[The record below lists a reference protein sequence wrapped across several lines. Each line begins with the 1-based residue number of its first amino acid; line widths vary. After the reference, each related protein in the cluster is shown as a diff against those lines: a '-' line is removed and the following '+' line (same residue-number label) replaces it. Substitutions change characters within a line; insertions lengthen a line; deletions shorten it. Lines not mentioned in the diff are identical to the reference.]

1 MKKAIKILGLFDFV
15 VALFYLGYFV
25 LNAPVVINAVKA
37 KINPP
42 AVTADATEDEIDDAI
57 NDLPTYST
65 TASSTATTTNSTSDT
80 SSNNKKAEEFRSKF
94 KNDWLYYPKLG
105 IEAPV
110 EWDVQTQNVKNL
122 LSDELV
128 HISGT
133 GKPETGGEAL
143 IAGHSSYYWW
153 SDGKYKDVFAPLTRA
168 VAGDYVIIKRKDVVY
183 VYCVNSSQQYAA
195 SANFDVKYGASDTKK
210 IFMMTCVPIGTN
222 LKRLITEATLV
233 KQI

>member
-15 VALFYLGYFV
+15 VALFYVGYFA

-37 KINPP
+37 KLSPP
-42 AVTADATEDEIDDAI
+42 AATADSIASEIDNAV
-57 NDLPTYST
+57 NGLPDSK
-65 TASSTATTTNSTSDT
+65 DT
-80 SSNNKKAEEFRSKF
+80 SAGSASNKNTAVANKEVEEFRAKF
-94 KNDWLYYPKLG
+94 KNDWLYYPKLA
-105 IEAPV
+105 IEAPI
-110 EWDVQTQNVKNL
+110 EWDVQTQNVKKL

-153 SDGKYKDVFAPLTRA
+153 SDGKYKDIFAPLTRA
-168 VAGDYVIIKRKDVVY
+168 VQGDYVIIKRKDIAY
-183 VYCVNSSQQYAA
+183 VYSINNSKQH
-195 SANFDVKYGASDTKK
+195 SANANIDVKYGAGDDKK
-210 IFMMTCVPIGTN
+210 IFLITCVPIGTN
-222 LKRLITEATLV
+222 LKRLIVEADLV

>member
-15 VALFYLGYFV
+15 VAMFYVGYFA
-25 LNAPVVINAVKA
+25 LNAPVIINAVRD

-42 AVTADATEDEIDDAI
+42 TVTADSTSDEIDNAI
-57 NDLPTYST
+57 NSLPTSVTSASAVKT
-65 TASSTATTTNSTSDT
+65 TGSNNSNTA
-80 SSNNKKAEEFRSKF
+80 NNKKAEEFRAKF

-168 VAGDYVIIKRKDVVY
+168 VSGDYVIIKHKDIVY
-183 VYCVNSSQQYAA
+183 VYSVYSSQQYAA
-195 SANFDVKYGASDTKK
+195 SANFEVKYGVSDDKK
-210 IFMMTCVPIGTN
+210 IFLMTCVPIGTN
-222 LKRLITEATLV
+222 LKRLIVQADLV

>member
-15 VALFYLGYFV
+15 VALFYVGYFA

-37 KINPP
+37 KLSPP
-42 AVTADATEDEIDDAI
+42 AATADSIASEIDNAV
-57 NDLPTYST
+57 NGLPDSKDTS
-65 TASSTATTTNSTSDT
+65 AGSTS
-80 SSNNKKAEEFRSKF
+80 SKNIAAANKEVEEFRAKF
-94 KNDWLYYPKLG
+94 KNDWLYYPKLA
-105 IEAPV
+105 IEAPI
-110 EWDVQTQNVKNL
+110 EWDVQTQNVKKL

-153 SDGKYKDVFAPLTRA
+153 SDGKYKDIFAPLTRA
-168 VAGDYVIIKRKDVVY
+168 VQGDYVIIKRKDIAY
-183 VYCVNSSQQYAA
+183 VYSINNSKQH
-195 SANFDVKYGASDTKK
+195 SANANIDVKYGAGDDKK
-210 IFMMTCVPIGTN
+210 IFLITCVPIGTN
-222 LKRLITEATLV
+222 LKRLIVEADLV